1 MNRLY
6 FRFLFALIIALSLTI
21 LPLPQPLSNF
31 RPPWVLLLVLYF
43 EFYLLPSFNILTLL
57 ILGLILDVLLASVM
71 GEHAF
76 ALILV
81 TWIASQRA
89 RRFNYFSMG
98 QQIIFIGF
106 LCLIYQSL
114 IIIIEA
120 FQGHPI
126 SFISIGGVMI
136 SSILWPWIKLLGND
150 TLQLKKSR

>member
-1 MNRLY
+1 MSPPYL
-6 FRFLFALIIALSLTI
+6 RFLLTLIVALSLTI
-21 LPLPQPLSNF
+21 LPLPQPLSSF

-43 EFYLLPSFNILTLL
+43 EFFLLPCFNILVLL
-57 ILGLILDVLLASVM
+57 ILGLMLDVLLASVM

-81 TWIASQRA
+81 TWIASQRV
-89 RRFNYFSMG
+89 RRFNYFSTG
-98 QQIIFIGF
+98 QQMIFIGF

-114 IIIIEA
+114 IIIIEVL
-120 FQGHPI
+120 QGHPI

-150 TLQLKKSR
+150 TLQLKKNW